1 MGLGAARPARC
12 GCIVDTEERMST
24 NLSKLADEL
33 KPYFVPWVRKIA
45 QGGGGAA
52 GTGGTPDMLAHV
64 LASTSALGT
73 FHTVAGLTAG
83 QVLRA
88 TSATNAA
95 FGQLLH
101 SQLGGIGA
109 NDHHNQAHAH
119 NSADHTGLLAWA
131 TVDKTGSSLGDL
143 ATRNYL
149 QLNSRTHDIIGG
161 DHNYTGGGGA
171 NLDVFVHRRG
181 GA

>member
-1 MGLGAARPARC
+1 
-12 GCIVDTEERMST
+12 MST

-109 NDHHNQAHAH
+109 NDHHNQARQAATFQRRG
-119 NSADHTGLLAWA
+119 NDVSPVCLENLPMQLDLAQCA
-131 TVDKTGSSLGDL
+131 NQQQLGSFHCGYINQHIVCHFVSSLM
-143 ATRNYL
+143 R
-149 QLNSRTHDIIGG
+149 
-161 DHNYTGGGGA
+161 
-171 NLDVFVHRRG
+171 
-181 GA
+181 